1 MLITDARHQNAASR
15 PVPRAG
21 HRGRYAVAQSAGSTA
36 PSLCGT
42 GRESG
47 YHFSEPLRFLSL
59 NPSTNA
65 KMKIRTYQESDEDA
79 VVALWE
85 TCGLTRPWNDPRK
98 DIARKL
104 TVQRELFFVGE
115 LDGALVATIMAGFEG
130 HRGWVNYLAVAPA
143 LRGRGNG
150 AVLVKHVEERFLA
163 AGCPK
168 VNLLVRASNTA
179 VVDFYRHLGYA
190 SDEAVI
196 LGKRLIPDGP
206 SA

>member
-1 MLITDARHQNAASR
+1 
-15 PVPRAG
+15 
-21 HRGRYAVAQSAGSTA
+21 
-36 PSLCGT
+36 
-42 GRESG
+42 
-47 YHFSEPLRFLSL
+47 
-59 NPSTNA
+59 
-65 KMKIRTYQESDEDA
+65 MKIRTYHESDEDA

-85 TCGLTRPWNDPRK
+85 TCDLTRPWNDPRK

-115 LDGALVATIMAGFEG
+115 LDGTLVATIMAGFEG
-130 HRGWVNYLAVAPA
+130 HRGWINYLAVAPA
-143 LRGRGNG
+143 LRGRGCG

-168 VNLLVRASNTA
+168 VNLLVRATNTA

-190 SDEAVI
+190 PDEAVI
-196 LGKRLIPDGP
+196 LGKRLILDGP